1 MSWGNRDCT
10 KLMAPKNEFDGCS
23 YATMETC
30 NHLCPYFT
38 KEKSLTKTQLRLLKK
53 PNNY

>member
-10 KLMAPKNEFDGCS
+10 KLMSPKNEYGGCS

-30 NHLCPYFT
+30 NYSCPYFT
-38 KEKSLTKTQLRLLKK
+38 KEISLTKTQLRLLKK
-53 PNNY
+53 QNKC